1 MNIFGYE
8 VHGPDARVV
17 YLAMRATSAFAFSLV
32 ITYELVYHT
41 VVVGLNPLQL
51 VTVGVVL
58 ECMTFFFEIP
68 TGVVADLYS
77 RRLSVIIGYCLFGA
91 GFLVEG
97 MIATF
102 AAVLVAQVL
111 WGIGFTFY
119 SGAGD
124 AWLADEMGEAQAG
137 PIYLR
142 AAQVSQLMALAGVGV
157 GALIVGY
164 GIQWPIIIGAAIYLA
179 LVPLLLWFMPE
190 EGYQPP
196 ANRTAQGLFK
206 TMITPLQASIQLVSL
221 RPPLMII
228 LGVGVVIGLSL
239 GGFDRLE
246 AAHLTTNFTLPPLG
260 SLEPVAWFSL
270 ISGIIAVLSLI
281 STEIVRR
288 RLDVTSNARV
298 ARLLFVLYSGMI
310 ICTLL
315 FALTG
320 SFYLAIGGFCISQT
334 LRNTGRPLL
343 LIWINQNTS
352 PQVRATVISLYW
364 QANAFGQIVGSP
376 LIGWIGTRFSLRAA
390 LAVGAVIYTAVLP
403 LLRLAGANPQGP
415 VTAEASLRVTHH
427 QEG

>member
-1 MNIFGYE
+1 LNSFGYAIRY
-8 VHGPDARVV
+8 PNAQLV
-17 YLAMRATSAFAFSLV
+17 YLGMRAAAAFAFSLV

-68 TGVVADLYS
+68 TGVIADLYS
-77 RRLSVIIGYCLFGA
+77 RRLSVIIGYFLFGV

-97 MIATF
+97 MFATF
-102 AAVLVAQVL
+102 AAVLIAQVL

-124 AWLADEMGEAQAG
+124 AWIADEVGEARVSQ
-137 PIYLR
+137 IYLR
-142 AAQVSQLMALAGVGV
+142 ATQVSQIMSLAGVGA

-164 GIQWPIIIGAAIYLA
+164 GLHWPIISGAAIYLA
-179 LVPLLLWFMPE
+179 LVPLLLWFMTE
-190 EGYQPP
+190 AGYQP
-196 ANRTAQGLFK
+196 AAHQTELGLFK
-206 TMITPLQASIQLVSL
+206 SIVTPLQASVQLVRI
-221 RPPLMII
+221 RPI
-228 LGVGVVIGLSL
+228 LATILLVGVVIGLCI

-246 AAHLTTNFTLPPLG
+246 AAHFTGNFTLPQLG
-260 SLEPVAWFSL
+260 ALEPVAWFS
-270 ISGIIAVLSLI
+270 IMSGVIGVLSLI
-281 STEIVRR
+281 STELVRR

-298 ARLLFVLYSGMI
+298 ARLLSVLYSGMI
-310 ICTLL
+310 VCMLL

-320 SFYLAIGGFCISQT
+320 SFYLALLAFCVSQT

-343 LIWINQNTS
+343 IIWINQNTK
-352 PQVRATVISLYW
+352 PQVRATVISMYW

-376 LIGWIGTRFSLRAA
+376 LIGWIGMRFSLRAA

-403 LLRLAGANPQGP
+403 LLRFAGTNPQAP
-415 VTAEASLRVTHH
+415 AKEHELVTPNIK
-427 QEG
+427 